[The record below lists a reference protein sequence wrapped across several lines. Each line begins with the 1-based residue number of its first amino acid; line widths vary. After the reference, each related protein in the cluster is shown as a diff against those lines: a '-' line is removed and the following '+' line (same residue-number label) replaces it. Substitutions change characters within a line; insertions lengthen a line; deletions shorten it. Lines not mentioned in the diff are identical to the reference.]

1 VKRLKRTCLNAIPLC
16 LTLSLLIMK
25 KHVLTLSV
33 IFGGLWIILSSNAS
47 GAGADQGTDRTGSP
61 LSGES
66 FCGDC
71 HGANAFRPTIE
82 IAVLDG
88 ATAIQSYTPGR
99 TYTMRVTIAATT
111 GTPNGYGFQA
121 VSLNNANANAGT
133 FGTPPAGMRTID
145 LGGRRYIEHTRRS
158 TSNIFSIPWTAPARG
173 AGRVRV
179 FAAGIAANG
188 SGSSGDGAVKGELAL
203 SESGSTSLPEFAR
216 LKVEVD
222 VFPNPATDFVQVR
235 LKGTERPRNLFVDL
249 VDAQGRQLQRQV
261 LPEQVELDLRALSAG
276 TYFLRISDGQKVAT
290 QTLSVK

>member
-1 VKRLKRTCLNAIPLC
+1 MKRLTKTCLNIIPLC
-16 LTLSLLIMK
+16 LTLSFWIMK

-47 GAGADQGTDRTGSP
+47 GAGQDQGTDRTGSP
-61 LSGES
+61 LSGDT

-88 ATAIQSYTPGR
+88 ANPIQSYTPGR
-99 TYTMRVTIAATT
+99 VYTMRVTISATT
-111 GTPNGYGFQA
+111 GTPAGYGFQA
-121 VSLNNANANAGT
+121 VALNNANGTAGV
-133 FGTPPAGMRTID
+133 FGTTPSGVRTID
-145 LGGRRYIEHTRRS
+145 LGGRRYIEQTRRS
-158 TSNIFSIPWTAPARG
+158 TSNTFSIPWTAPARG

-179 FAAGIAANG
+179 FAAGVAANG

-203 SESGSTSLPEFAR
+203 SESGSTSLPESAR

-235 LKGTERPRNLFVDL
+235 LKGTDRPRNLFVDL
-249 VDAQGRQLQRQV
+249 VDAQGRLLQRQV
-261 LPEQVELDLRALSAG
+261 LPEQVELDVRALSAG
-276 TYFLRISDGQKVAT
+276 TYFLRISDGQRLMTRA
-290 QTLSVK
+290 LSVK